1 VCRRSLQ
8 FLKNKSPATHVDA
21 CVDSHEDRGSTPLAS
36 ISLPSMDIF
45 TEKAIIGQVV
55 QRNQDTDMFAKF
67 IRRLFA
73 RCDPPGNENATPL
86 SHAIECSLPGRL
98 ALIGRGLRSVVDTP
112 YRRAARSLRHLP
124 KIEYRTVIDAG
135 ANRGAFTSAF
145 LELHRPAR
153 LVLVEPI
160 PELAKKLRQTFNGRS
175 GISVVAAALA
185 EKNGDAD
192 FEINFSKASSS
203 LLRIDPRNTEWFGR
217 NLEIERTIRVPIVTL
232 VQLMADQQLET
243 IDLLKLDLQGGERLA
258 LMGGEGVL
266 DRVHVIYTEVFF
278 ERLYAGAWLFWDM
291 NDFLST
297 RGFKLCGLSNIVHA
311 VDGNLLQANATFRR
325 I

>member
-1 VCRRSLQ
+1 VTAPGGEGFRGRSGIEVCRRSLP
-8 FLKNKSPATHVDA
+8 FVKNKSPATHVDA

-36 ISLPSMDIF
+36 ITRLRRIDIF
-45 TEKAIIGQVV
+45 VEKAII
-55 QRNQDTDMFAKF
+55 A
-67 IRRLFA
+67 
-73 RCDPPGNENATPL
+73 PGNRIMTSPF
-86 SHAIECSLPGRL
+86 HAIERPRPSHL
-98 ALIGRGLRSVVDTP
+98 ALIARGLRSVIDKS
-112 YRRAARSLRHLP
+112 YRRAARSLRNLP
-124 KIEYRTVIDAG
+124 QIEYRAVIDAG

-160 PELAKKLRQTFNGRS
+160 PELAETLRQTFRGRS

-185 EKNGDAD
+185 ERNGDAD

-258 LMGGEGVL
+258 LMGGAPVL

-278 ERLYAGAWLFWDM
+278 ERLYANAWLFWEM
-291 NDFLST
+291 NDFLRA

-325 I
+325 F